1 MISRFQMLT
10 RNVECIRDATWRISS
25 PPSLKGAM
33 SLFLATGSNFLGYQ
47 RNLKMRLESV
57 GYGWYVL
64 SQENGVVG
72 VLLQT
77 EGSRSD
83 LRAIVGASLSDA
95 AGDWNLLRKA
105 SSSLDV
111 SKRLVIN
118 YFNPVDY
125 GARAAWML
133 RRMVSRDLPG
143 IPHC

>member
-1 MISRFQMLT
+1 
-10 RNVECIRDATWRISS
+10 
-25 PPSLKGAM
+25 M
-33 SLFLATGSNFLGYQ
+33 SFFLAKGSNFLGYQ

-83 LRAIVGASLSDA
+83 IRAIEGASLSDA
-95 AGDWNLLRKA
+95 AGDWYLLRKA
-105 SSSLDV
+105 LSSLDE

>member
-1 MISRFQMLT
+1 MIEKLLNRMISRFQ
-10 RNVECIRDATWRISS
+10 RKVECIRDVTWRIWR

-33 SLFLATGSNFLGYQ
+33 SFFLAKGSNFLGYQ

-83 LRAIVGASLSDA
+83 IRAIEGRLDVEKDGFQGSARNSA
-95 AGDWNLLRKA
+95 LLRGGNEI
-105 SSSLDV
+105 SES
-111 SKRLVIN
+111 
-118 YFNPVDY
+118 
-125 GARAAWML
+125 G
-133 RRMVSRDLPG
+133 
-143 IPHC
+143 

>member
-1 MISRFQMLT
+1 MENLETSFIEGGDEFFSCQGFQFSGIPEKL
-10 RNVECIRDATWRISS
+10 EDE
-25 PPSLKGAM
+25 
-33 SLFLATGSNFLGYQ
+33 
-47 RNLKMRLESV
+47 ESV

-83 LRAIVGASLSDA
+83 IRAIEGASLSDA
-95 AGDWNLLRKA
+95 AGDWYLLRKA
-105 SSSLDV
+105 LSSLDE

>member
-1 MISRFQMLT
+1 MIEKLLNRMISRFQ
-10 RNVECIRDATWRISS
+10 RKVECIRDVTWRIWR

-33 SLFLATGSNFLGYQ
+33 SFFLAKGSNFLGYQ

-83 LRAIVGASLSDA
+83 IRAIEGRLDVEKDGFQGSARNSA
-95 AGDWNLLRKA
+95 LLRGGNE
-105 SSSLDV
+105 
-111 SKRLVIN
+111 VI
-118 YFNPVDY
+118 
-125 GARAAWML
+125 A
-133 RRMVSRDLPG
+133 
-143 IPHC
+143 

>member
-83 LRAIVGASLSDA
+83 LRAIVGRLDVEKDGFQGSSRNSA
-95 AGDWNLLRKA
+95 LLRGGNEI
-105 SSSLDV
+105 SES
-111 SKRLVIN
+111 
-118 YFNPVDY
+118 
-125 GARAAWML
+125 G
-133 RRMVSRDLPG
+133 
-143 IPHC
+143 